1 MSRELVILAREGDHD
16 AFARLAAGSIGR
28 LNGVARLILHDTSTA
43 DDAVQD
49 ALFEAWRSLKALRDP
64 ERFDAW
70 LNRLLVRACQDAWQ
84 RRSKRALVELPLRP
98 VDDAPVG
105 DVQATVAS
113 ADELER
119 GLRRL
124 TVDQRT
130 VVVLSFYLDLPLAEV
145 AATLGVPLGTVKS
158 RLNRAISA
166 LRASVAADSRQP
178 SFSSEPLA

>member
-1 MSRELVILAREGDHD
+1 
-16 AFARLAAGSIGR
+16 
-28 LNGVARLILHDTSTA
+28 
-43 DDAVQD
+43 
-49 ALFEAWRSLKALRDP
+49 
-64 ERFDAW
+64 
-70 LNRLLVRACQDAWQ
+70 
-84 RRSKRALVELPLRP
+84 
-98 VDDAPVG
+98 
-105 DVQATVAS
+105 VAS

-124 TVDQRT
+124 TLDQRT
-130 VVVLSFYLDLPLAEV
+130 IVVLTFYLDLPLAEV